1 MASQQAQ
8 PTQVLHVSDL
18 SARR

>member
-1 MASQQAQ
+1 MASKQAQ
-8 PTQVLHVSDL
+8 PTQVMHVSDL

>member
-8 PTQVLHVSDL
+8 PTQVMHVSHL